1 MCSRIILFGVLG
13 ISTLLQSIVT
23 DRMFVVKR
31 LHVVLILQVV
41 ELNVLKFIHDILV
54 LQVFTLWVLIQSH
67 LRDDL
72 LP

>member
-1 MCSRIILFGVLG
+1 MRSRIILFCVLG

-23 DRMFVVKR
+23 DRMFIVKR
-31 LHVVLILQVV
+31 LHVVLILQIV

-54 LQVFTLWVLIQSH
+54 LQVFALWVLIQSH
-67 LRDDL
+67 LRYDL

>member
-1 MCSRIILFGVLG
+1 MRSLIILFGVLS

-23 DRMFVVKR
+23 DRMFIVKR
-31 LHVVLILQVV
+31 LHVVLVLQVV

>member
-1 MCSRIILFGVLG
+1 MRSRIILFGVLG
-13 ISTLLQSIVT
+13 ISTLLKSIVT
-23 DRMFVVKR
+23 DRMFIVKR
-31 LHVVLILQVV
+31 LHVVLVLQVV

>member
-1 MCSRIILFGVLG
+1 MRSRIILFGVLG

-31 LHVVLILQVV
+31 LQVVLILQVV

-54 LQVFTLWVLIQSH
+54 LQVFTLWVLI
-67 LRDDL
+67 
-72 LP
+72 